1 MRGMSSIDELNQ
13 ERARYTRLKADKE
26 ELKLS
31 VMRGEYVSVSEVK
44 KQWADMAGNV
54 RKKMLALEGRLPVQ
68 LENQNAG
75 DIAEILRREI
85 YEVLNEL
92 ADYKT

>member
-31 VMRGEYVSVSEVK
+31 VMRGEYVSVQEVK

-54 RKKMLALEGRLPVQ
+54 RKKMLALEGRLPAQ

-75 DIAEILRREI
+75 DIAEILHREI